1 MAKDTGLP
9 LVPGLDSAI
18 SVPHTISYAVL
29 YRRKINSFAE
39 LPEDKQP
46 PRNLWDKPYKLSLFF
61 DEVFERKGE
70 SKPTNYVDFNYE
82 DVE

>member
-9 LVPGLDSAI
+9 LVPGLDAAI

-39 LPEDKQP
+39 LPEEKQP

-61 DEVFERKGE
+61 DEVFERKNA
-70 SKPTNYVDFNYE
+70 SKPTKYIEFDFE

>member
-9 LVPGLDSAI
+9 LVPGLDTAI

-61 DEVFERKGE
+61 DEVFETSK
-70 SKPTNYVDFNYE
+70 SKPTKYIEFDFE

>member
-1 MAKDTGLP
+1 
-9 LVPGLDSAI
+9 
-18 SVPHTISYAVL
+18 VL

-61 DEVFERKGE
+61 DEVFNTDTG
-70 SKPTNYVDFNYE
+70 SKPTKYLEFDMD